1 MPAGFGFVVNEGNEI
16 LLIQRAYGKQ
26 KGQWS
31 LPGGNMDRG
40 ESLRKT
46 AVRETREET
55 GIKMTTD
62 DLYYESERHRFEIW
76 RGKRIGG
83 RLRIQRKECL
93 DAAWF
98 SNDMLPHDD
107 SLAFGPDRRAIG
119 RWADENP
126 GSRRVHYP
134 RRKMGRAGF
143 GLVVNEGKGI
153 LLIRRK
159 GGRRA
164 GKWSLPGGNAERD
177 KSRRS
182 AAVYWTRQAT
192 GIEFTPERLYY
203 ENRHDARIWLGRPP
217 ASSPRGFSG
226 PWFDGRRFTLP
237 ARKVPRQLSGRWFPL
252 HQLPDDDS
260 LAFAIDVRTI
270 GKWASENSGSRR
282 IHYPS

>member
-1 MPAGFGFVVNEGNEI
+1 MPGFGLVVNERNEI
-16 LLIQRAYGKQ
+16 LLIQRGYGKE

-31 LPGGNMDRG
+31 LPGGRRDKG

-55 GIKMTTD
+55 GIKMTAD
-62 DLYYESERHRFEIW
+62 DLYYKSERHRFEIW
-76 RGKRIGG
+76 RGRRISG

-107 SLAFGPDRRAIG
+107 NLAFGPDKRAIG
-119 RWADENP
+119 KWADENP

-143 GLVVNEGKGI
+143 GLVVNDSKVV
-153 LLIRRK
+153 LLIQLKR
-159 GGRRA
+159 GTRA
-164 GKWSLPGGNAERD
+164 GKWSLPGGNARKGKD
-177 KSRRS
+177 RRS
-182 AAVYWTRQAT
+182 AAVYWTRQAI

-203 ENRHDARIWLGRPP
+203 ENRHDARVWLGSLQAR
-217 ASSPRGFSG
+217 SPRKFSG
-226 PWFDGRRFTLP
+226 WWFDGRRMIHIPKPPLP
-237 ARKVPRQLSGRWFPL
+237 KLSGRWFPL
-252 HQLPDDDS
+252 HQLPDEDS

-270 GKWASENSGSRR
+270 EKWASENNGSGRT
-282 IHYPS
+282 HYPV